1 MDDKTPPRSKTAD
14 DKTLTESKQADN
26 NTPLQNKQTDDKPL
40 TESKQADDKTLAESK
55 QTDDKNQG
63 HKSKKPKGKKNGA
76 TGWVITAFLLSFS
89 ITAVLS
95 AASEKVV
102 EMLHVAVSGLVLI
115 AVMSLGIL
123 FDIIGLAVATADI
136 KPFNAMAAKK
146 SRVGKKGVWLIK
158 NASKVSSF
166 CNDIVGDIAG
176 VVSGATGAGIAAK
189 LFSDFGAEAFFPT
202 LCLTSLIA
210 ACTVGFKA
218 MGKGVAMKYSRNIV
232 TIAAKILCG
241 FRK

>member
-1 MDDKTPPRSKTAD
+1 MDDKTPPRSK
-14 DKTLTESKQADN
+14 QADEK
-26 NTPLQNKQTDDKPL
+26 TPLQSQQADDQTPV
-40 TESKQADDKTLAESK
+40 TSKQADDQTTVKSK
-55 QTDDKNQG
+55 QADEKTTA
-63 HKSKKPKGKKNGA
+63 KSKAKKSKGKKNGA
-76 TGWVITAFLLSFS
+76 TGWVVTAFLLSFS

-115 AVMSLGIL
+115 AVMSLGIV

-189 LFSDFGAEAFFPT
+189 LFSRFGAEAFFPT

-232 TIAAKILCG
+232 TIAAKVLCG